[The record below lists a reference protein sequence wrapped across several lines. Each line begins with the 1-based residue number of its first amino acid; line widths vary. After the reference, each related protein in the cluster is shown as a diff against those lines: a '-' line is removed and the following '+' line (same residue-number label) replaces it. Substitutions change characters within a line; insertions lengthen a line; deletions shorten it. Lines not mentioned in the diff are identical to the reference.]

1 MKSTNTAVLE
11 PLFQVEEHPNNTP
24 ENAQKYLLSN
34 FENTYYL
41 GYRDVPGLLK
51 KYAKGKKA
59 IDYGCG
65 TGRSTRFLASL
76 GFEALGVDF
85 SREMLT
91 QALNIDSSSHY
102 LLIKSAQ
109 IPVLDKSYDVAFS
122 CFVFLTVPSKNELT
136 AILKEIHRCLKDDG
150 IFIIT
155 TGSEKLYSHDWISY
169 NVNYPENKHL
179 SSGAVAKI
187 QLKDLGLDFINY
199 FWTDSDYEE
208 VFQSADFEV
217 VKKHYPL
224 GNSDDKKNWISETQH
239 APYVIYVLRK
249 TDQNRKKSWQKRG
262 TLTRK
267 VLC

>member
-1 MKSTNTAVLE
+1 MNLTKTETSE
-11 PLFQVEEHPNNTP
+11 PPSHDEEYPNNTP
-24 ENAQKYLLSN
+24 ENAQKYLLSS

-41 GYRDVPGLLK
+41 GYRDIPALLK

-76 GFEALGVDF
+76 GFETLGVDF
-85 SREMLT
+85 SKEMLT
-91 QALNIDSSSHY
+91 QALNVDSSSHY

-122 CFVFLTVPSKNELT
+122 CFVFLTVPSKNELI

-150 IFIIT
+150 VFIIT
-155 TGSEKLYSHDWISY
+155 TGSEKLYSHDWLSY
-169 NVNYPENKHL
+169 NVNYPENKRL
-179 SSGAVAKI
+179 NSGAVAKI

-199 FWTDSDYEE
+199 FWTDADYEE
-208 VFQSADFEV
+208 IFQLTDFEV

-224 GNSDDKKNWISETQH
+224 GNSNDKKNWISETKH
-239 APYVIYVLRK
+239 SPYVLYVLRK
-249 TDQNRKKSWQKRG
+249 TDQNRPKPKKILAEK
-262 TLTRK
+262 K
-267 VLC
+267 HPN